1 MNYDEA
7 LAYLDGHIGQ
17 GVKPGLER
25 IEHLLELMGR
35 PEQGYPIIH
44 VAGTNGK
51 TSTARLA
58 TLLLVAHGLTAGTYI
73 SPHLQRIEER
83 LSVNGRYSTSEE
95 FALAMSDVRAFAD
108 LREEAGNEP
117 NTYFE
122 LTTAAAFAYFAEQ
135 AVNAA
140 VVEVGLG
147 GRLDATNVVDAE
159 VCVVTSIGV
168 DHTEYLGEDVGSIA
182 REKLAIAGPDSILVT
197 GPLPGEALD
206 AAVEASR
213 TLGIHHRRYGDDF
226 EVEECERGVGGWLA
240 TIEGAEQ
247 TYSDVFL
254 PLHGRHQVVN
264 LATAVASAEALI
276 GHRLDPEAV
285 RDAAAAATSPGRME
299 PIASSPLVMI
309 DGAHNADG
317 IATVVDALR
326 EEFPTTSWQ
335 LVLGIMGDKN
345 VELMVERLAPLVS
358 GVVTTAVHHER
369 AIPATQLAQL
379 VARHVDVP
387 VLHSDSVEHAVDMA
401 SAEAGADGAVLVTG
415 SLYLVGE
422 VRGLFGDSGGGH
434 ALDQAGP
441 LG

>member
-1 MNYDEA
+1 MDYA
-7 LAYLDGHIGQ
+7 QAIAYLDSHIGQ

-25 IEHLLELMGR
+25 VEHLLELMGR
-35 PEQGYPIIH
+35 PDQGYPIIH
-44 VAGTNGK
+44 MAGTNGK

-58 TLLLVAHGLTAGTYI
+58 TLLLVAHGLTTGTYT

-83 LSVNGRYSTSEE
+83 LSVNGRYSTPDE

-108 LREEAGNEP
+108 LREQRGHEA

-122 LTTAAAFAYFAEQ
+122 LTTAAAFAYFADQ

-140 VVEVGLG
+140 VLEVGLG

-182 REKLAIAGPDSILVT
+182 REKLAIAGSGSILVT
-197 GPLPGEALD
+197 GPLPDEALQ
-206 AAVEASR
+206 AATETSR
-213 TLGIHHRRYGDDF
+213 TLGIHHRRYGADY
-226 EVEECERGVGGWLA
+226 EVVESERGVSGWLA
-240 TIEGAEQ
+240 TIEGAED

-254 PLHGRHQVVN
+254 PLHGKHQLVN
-264 LATAVASAEALI
+264 LAIAIASAEALV
-276 GHRLDPEAV
+276 GHRLDVDAV
-285 RDAAAAATSPGRME
+285 RDAASAATSPGRME
-299 PIASSPLVMI
+299 TVSSSPLVMI

-335 LVLGIMGDKN
+335 LVLGVMGDKN
-345 VELMVERLAPLVS
+345 VELMIQRLAPVVG
-358 GVVTTAVHHER
+358 GVVTTAVDHER
-369 AIPATQLAQL
+369 AIPARDLAKL
-379 VARHVDVP
+379 VAGHVDVP
-387 VLHSDSVEHAVDMA
+387 VLYSDSVEHAVDMA
-401 SAEAGADGAVLVTG
+401 TAESGPDGAVLVTG

-422 VRGLFGDSGGGH
+422 VRSLFG
-434 ALDQAGP
+434 L
-441 LG
+441 